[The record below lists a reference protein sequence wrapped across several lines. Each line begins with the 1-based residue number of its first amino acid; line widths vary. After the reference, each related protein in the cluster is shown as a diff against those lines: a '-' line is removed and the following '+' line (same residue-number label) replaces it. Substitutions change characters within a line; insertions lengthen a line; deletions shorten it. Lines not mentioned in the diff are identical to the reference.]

1 LHAYDFEKVKGLLAD
16 MAHAGIRPNTVTYN
30 TLIDAYGKAGK

>member
-1 LHAYDFEKVKGLLAD
+1 VD
-16 MAHAGIRPNTVTYN
+16 MARAGIRPNTVTYN